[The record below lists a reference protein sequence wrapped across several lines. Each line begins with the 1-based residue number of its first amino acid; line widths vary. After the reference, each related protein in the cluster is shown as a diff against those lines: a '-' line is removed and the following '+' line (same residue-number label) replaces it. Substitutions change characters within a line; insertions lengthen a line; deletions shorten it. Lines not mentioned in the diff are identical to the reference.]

1 MLIYSTELIYVQ
13 YLVEY
18 EYTVSVYVILNWI
31 NNWII
36 TYCNQRMSCVSNE

>member
-1 MLIYSTELIYVQ
+1 MLVYSTELIYVQ

-18 EYTVSVYVILNWI
+18 EYTVYVMLNWI

-36 TYCNQRMSCVSNE
+36 TYCNQRMSFVSNE

>member
-1 MLIYSTELIYVQ
+1 MLIYNTELIYVQ
-13 YLVEY
+13 FLVEY
-18 EYTVSVYVILNWI
+18 TVYVMLNWI